1 MPRAPTNNYE
11 TAKQNNCAETKDQ
24 AKKLQKYRRT
34 EAHYG
39 LLRRTN
45 ANDGIR
51 TTERYGVDAEMLFE
65 SIYIYK
71 ILSSWSRLN
80 LKRVRPGHLSKSHF
94 CQNGALWGR
103 LDFVLRMIV
112 AEDWRASLKTEGSRG
127 AQTGS
132 SPEGGSSAGSLLK
145 AGRTGKDAKTAVCEP
160 TGEGGG
166 GVVAR
171 IGEGLVKG
179 LFFKVLQVEVCY
191 DCGDWASHSC
201 AICILLFINC
211 SIILK

>member
-71 ILSSWSRLN
+71 IRSSWSRLN

-103 LDFVLRMIV
+103 LDFVVRLIV

-166 GVVAR
+166 LVAR

-191 DCGDWASHSC
+191 DCGDCASHSC

-211 SIILK
+211 STILK

>member
-1 MPRAPTNNYE
+1 
-11 TAKQNNCAETKDQ
+11 
-24 AKKLQKYRRT
+24 
-34 EAHYG
+34 
-39 LLRRTN
+39 
-45 ANDGIR
+45 
-51 TTERYGVDAEMLFE
+51 MLFE

-71 ILSSWSRLN
+71 IRSSWSRLN

-103 LDFVLRMIV
+103 LDFVVRMIV

-211 SIILK
+211 STILK

>member
-24 AKKLQKYRRT
+24 TKKLQKYRRT

-71 ILSSWSRLN
+71 IRSSWSRLN

-103 LDFVLRMIV
+103 LDFVVRMIV

-166 GVVAR
+166 LVAR

-191 DCGDWASHSC
+191 DCGDCASHSC

-211 SIILK
+211 STILK

>member
-71 ILSSWSRLN
+71 IRSSWSRLN

-103 LDFVLRMIV
+103 LDFVVRMIV

-127 AQTGS
+127 GQTGS

-191 DCGDWASHSC
+191 DCRDWASHSC